1 MITEEQIQEIRG
13 YLKKA
18 ENPLFFFDDD
28 PDGLC
33 SYLILKKYID
43 KGKGVVLKT
52 KPILE
57 EGFYIKIQEY
67 NPDYVFILDIPI
79 VQQDFLDK
87 INVPV
92 IWLDHHQ
99 PLERKRVK
107 YFNPMVSDPKN
118 NKPTTYWAHK
128 IAEEKFTWLAA
139 VGTIS
144 DWYYPSFAKK
154 FAKENPN
161 LLPPKIKKPQEA
173 IFNSQLGELIKIF
186 SRILKNATSKVHKM
200 ANLLLKIEDPN
211 ELLHKTTP
219 RSKFIHREIA
229 KHIKEYDE
237 LLKKVDSQKPTK
249 SKLFLVYLPPTKNAH
264 TSTISNYMIYKYP
277 KKVIVIIRQTEDKMI
292 MSLRSSTIELPKI
305 LEEALEGLDGF
316 GGGHDFACGAGI
328 AKDQFEEFL
337 ERLESKIK

>member
-1 MITEEQIQEIRG
+1 MITKKQIEEIRG

-57 EGFYIKIQEY
+57 EGFYMKVQEY
-67 NPDYVFILDIPI
+67 NPDYIFILDIPI
-79 VQQDFLDK
+79 VEQEFLDK
-87 INVPV
+87 VNVPV

-99 PLERKRVK
+99 PLERKGVK
-107 YFNPMVSDPKN
+107 YFNPMLKAPKN

-144 DWYYPSFAKK
+144 DWYYPTFAKE

-161 LLPPKIKKPQEA
+161 LLPSRIKKPEQA
-173 IFNSQLGELIKIF
+173 IFDSELGELIKIF
-186 SRILKNATSKVHKM
+186 IMVLKNATSKVHKM
-200 ANLLLKIEDPN
+200 ASLLLRIEDPN
-211 ELLHKTTP
+211 ELLHKVTP

-229 KHIKEYDE
+229 KHMKEYDE
-237 LLKKVDSQKPTK
+237 LVKKIDAQKPTK
-249 SKLFLVYLPPTKNAH
+249 EKLFLVYLPPTKNSY
-264 TSTISNYMIYKYP
+264 TSMISNYMIYKYP
-277 KKVIVIIRQTEDKMI
+277 KKVIIMIRQTEDRMI
-292 MSLRSSTIELPKI
+292 MSLRSTTTELPEI
-305 LEEALEGLDGF
+305 LSESLNGLDGF
-316 GGGHDFACGAGI
+316 GGGHKFACGAGI
-328 AKDQFEEFL
+328 ARDQFEEFL
-337 ERLESKIK
+337 ERLQSKIK